1 MDNHNS
7 TSDGDDELQHLV
19 VKVVD
24 GEEEEQRPKLRV
36 SGLSRVLE
44 PSGLSILSEVTVEI
58 LAGSIVGIIGP
69 SGSGK
74 STFLRALNRMWD
86 PPKHTVFLDDQDI
99 HNLDVLSLRRKIGML
114 FQVPALFPASSLQ
127 LMEARSD
134 EILQHLL
141 VDIVDDD
148 RNGEENKKPKL
159 QIRELSKVL
168 DTTGVQILFDVCVDI
183 PKGLIVGIIGPSGSG
198 KSTVLRS
205 LNRLWDPPKNTVF
218 LDNQDILDLDV
229 LSLRRKVG
237 MLFQSP
243 VLFQGKLPAP
253 VFDFLFF
260 HKPGV
265 GLFYAILMTDRYSV
279 TVEMLIVW
287 IDVSYWAGTVG
298 DNIRYGPK
306 LTGKKL
312 SDDEVTKLLALAD
325 LDSSFASK
333 NGNELSV
340 GQAQR
345 VALARTLANDPEV
358 LLLDE
363 PTSALDPISTQAIE
377 DTILKLKKTHKL
389 TTVIVSHSVRQ
400 IQRIVDVIYLLVEGK
415 IVEVLRPDRLSEAS
429 HPMAR
434 KFLELS

>member
-19 VKVVD
+19 VKIVD
-24 GEEEEQRPKLRV
+24 GEEEEQKPKLRV
-36 SGLSRVLE
+36 CELSRVLE
-44 PSGLSILSEVTVEI
+44 PSGLSILSEVSVEI

-86 PPKHTVFLDDQDI
+86 PPKHTVFLDNQDI
-99 HNLDVLSLRRKIGML
+99 QDLDVLSLRRKIGML
-114 FQVPALFPASSLQ
+114 FQVPALFP
-127 LMEARSD
+127 D
-134 EILQHLL
+134 DILQHLL
-141 VDIVDDD
+141 VDIVDDGH
-148 RNGEENKKPKL
+148 NGEEYRKPKL
-159 QIRELSKVL
+159 QIRKLSKVL
-168 DTTGVQILFDVCVDI
+168 DTTGVQILFEVSVDI

-243 VLFQGKLPAP
+243 VLFQG
-253 VFDFLFF
+253 
-260 HKPGV
+260 
-265 GLFYAILMTDRYSV
+265 
-279 TVEMLIVW
+279 TV
-287 IDVSYWAGTVG
+287 A

-306 LTGKKL
+306 LAGKKL

-400 IQRIVDVIYLLVEGK
+400 IQRIVDIIYLLVEGK

-429 HPMAR
+429 HSMAR

>member
-19 VKVVD
+19 VKIVD
-24 GEEEEQRPKLRV
+24 GEEEEQKPKLRV
-36 SGLSRVLE
+36 SELSTVLE
-44 PSGLSILSEVTVEI
+44 PSGLSILSEVSVEI

-86 PPKHTVFLDDQDI
+86 PPKHTVFLDNQDI
-99 HNLDVLSLRRKIGML
+99 HDLDVLSLRRKIGML
-114 FQVPALFPASSLQ
+114 FQVPALFP
-127 LMEARSD
+127 
-134 EILQHLL
+134 
-141 VDIVDDD
+141 
-148 RNGEENKKPKL
+148 
-159 QIRELSKVL
+159 
-168 DTTGVQILFDVCVDI
+168 
-183 PKGLIVGIIGPSGSG
+183 
-198 KSTVLRS
+198 
-205 LNRLWDPPKNTVF
+205 
-218 LDNQDILDLDV
+218 
-229 LSLRRKVG
+229 
-237 MLFQSP
+237 
-243 VLFQGKLPAP
+243 
-253 VFDFLFF
+253 
-260 HKPGV
+260 
-265 GLFYAILMTDRYSV
+265 
-279 TVEMLIVW
+279 
-287 IDVSYWAGTVG
+287 GTVA

-325 LDSSFASK
+325 LDSSFANK

-400 IQRIVDVIYLLVEGK
+400 IQRIVDIIYLLVEGK

>member
-19 VKVVD
+19 VKIVD
-24 GEEEEQRPKLRV
+24 EEEEQKPKLRV
-36 SGLSRVLE
+36 SELSRVLE
-44 PSGLSILSEVTVEI
+44 PSGLSILNEVSVEI

-74 STFLRALNRMWD
+74 STFLRALNRIWD
-86 PPKHTVFLDDQDI
+86 PPKHTVFLDNQDI
-99 HNLDVLSLRRKIGML
+99 HDLDVPSLRRKIGML
-114 FQVPALFPASSLQ
+114 FQVPALF
-127 LMEARSD
+127 
-134 EILQHLL
+134 
-141 VDIVDDD
+141 
-148 RNGEENKKPKL
+148 
-159 QIRELSKVL
+159 
-168 DTTGVQILFDVCVDI
+168 
-183 PKGLIVGIIGPSGSG
+183 
-198 KSTVLRS
+198 
-205 LNRLWDPPKNTVF
+205 
-218 LDNQDILDLDV
+218 
-229 LSLRRKVG
+229 
-237 MLFQSP
+237 
-243 VLFQGKLPAP
+243 
-253 VFDFLFF
+253 
-260 HKPGV
+260 
-265 GLFYAILMTDRYSV
+265 
-279 TVEMLIVW
+279 
-287 IDVSYWAGTVG
+287 AGTVA
-298 DNIRYGPK
+298 DNIGYGPK

-377 DTILKLKKTHKL
+377 DTILKLKKTRKL

-400 IQRIVDVIYLLVEGK
+400 IQRIVDIIYLLVEGK